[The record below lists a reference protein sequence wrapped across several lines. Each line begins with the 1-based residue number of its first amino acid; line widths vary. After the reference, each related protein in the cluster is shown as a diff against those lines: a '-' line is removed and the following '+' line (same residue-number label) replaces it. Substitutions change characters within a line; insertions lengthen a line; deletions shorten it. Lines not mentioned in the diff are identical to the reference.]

1 LTELN
6 KETAP
11 KETRK
16 TDDTD
21 FAFDEAVKAGGIPCE
36 YHLKNLTEIVK
47 GYLDEE
53 HVYTMYCGRDDT
65 E

>member
-1 LTELN
+1 MTELN
-6 KETAP
+6 

-16 TDDTD
+16 TDDED

-36 YHLKNLTEIVK
+36 IHLKNLTEIVN
-47 GYLDEE
+47 GYLDDE

-65 E
+65 DE